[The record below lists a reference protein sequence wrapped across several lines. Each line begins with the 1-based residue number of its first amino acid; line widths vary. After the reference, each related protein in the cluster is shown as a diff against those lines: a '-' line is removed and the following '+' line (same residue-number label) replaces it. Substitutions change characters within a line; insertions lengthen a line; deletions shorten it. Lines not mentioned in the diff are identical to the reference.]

1 MTLKHIILT
10 VIFSF
15 FSQTVLAI
23 QVEDLKAYLKDL
35 KTFEA
40 DFTQTLLDRQGNTI
54 EKSSGKMYLNNPG
67 QFHWAY
73 QEPFLQQVITDNVS
87 LWIYDE
93 DLEQVTIKSVEGNL
107 DNTPAAVL
115 SGKEDI
121 DTHFNVEDLSKI
133 EGLRV
138 YQLSPKDEDGEFHSI
153 RIGFHA
159 MNLTLLWL
167 VDNLG
172 QITRI
177 DFSQQKLNKPLS
189 DELFHFEPPEGT
201 DVIDT
206 RANSESE

>member
-159 MNLTLLWL
+159 MNLALLWL